1 MSHLHDW
8 IEAPKALVDEYIE
21 CMNTGDTK
29 RQRQISEKIHAK
41 NKQAKAKNPG
51 AIARLM
57 GFFKP
62 EKETPTEKLTREM
75 EEKKPEVQG
84 DGN

>member
-1 MSHLHDW
+1 M
-8 IEAPKALVDEYIE
+8 EAPKALVDEYIE

-62 EKETPTEKLTREM
+62 EKEPLSEKLMREA
-75 EEKKPEVQG
+75 E
-84 DGN
+84 DTL